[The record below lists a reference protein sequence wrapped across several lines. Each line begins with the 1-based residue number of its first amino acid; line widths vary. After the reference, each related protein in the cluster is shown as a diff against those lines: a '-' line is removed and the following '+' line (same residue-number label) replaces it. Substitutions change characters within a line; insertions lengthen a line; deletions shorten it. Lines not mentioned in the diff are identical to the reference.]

1 MLKMST
7 RLRVQVSSM
16 PRVWLADFLRQYE
29 LSVLTI
35 LNINALDHN
44 SLRVQVSSILRVHFA
59 NFLRQSELTLIT
71 IYVYVSNNLSIQ
83 VSSVLRVQLAH
94 FLRQS
99 ELFRSPEF
107 E

>member
-1 MLKMST
+1 ML
-7 RLRVQVSSM
+7 R
-16 PRVWLADFLRQYE
+16 
-29 LSVLTI
+29 I
-35 LNINALDHN
+35 LNINASDHN